1 MHYLFFSFGKLQ
13 YLKAGFPLSSS
24 RKQFLICF
32 SLNYKGIS
40 FRLTFFILLSCPY
53 FQKNMKWPTQAV
65 SDYISR
71 EVMIRT

>member
-1 MHYLFFSFGKLQ
+1 MHYQFFSFGKLQ
-13 YLKAGFPLSSS
+13 YLKAGFPF
-24 RKQFLICF
+24 KQLKETILDLFLF
-32 SLNYKGIS
+32 NYKGIS